1 MSGESNSASMSGLR
15 DPLLTYFMEESA
27 AKEVKLTQQKRL
39 ISKLQLELTA
49 SRAQY
54 ASIWSVQD
62 RLLERIR
69 MYQSMLRRSRDR
81 VITLEERIAMFTGSS
96 HLILL
101 WLIVM
106 MIVILCLLLQMVLTV
121 IRLYLF
127 AKLLNNKLV
136 S

>member
-96 HLILL
+96 HPNF
-101 WLIVM
+101 IVVDSDDDSDTM
-106 MIVILCLLLQMVLTV
+106 SLT
-121 IRLYLF
+121 
-127 AKLLNNKLV
+127 ADGPDGN
-136 S
+136 